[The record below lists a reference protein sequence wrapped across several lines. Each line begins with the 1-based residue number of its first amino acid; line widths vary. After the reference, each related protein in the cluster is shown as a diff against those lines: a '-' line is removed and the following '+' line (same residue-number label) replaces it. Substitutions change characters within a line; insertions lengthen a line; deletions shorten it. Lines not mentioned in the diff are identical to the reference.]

1 MRYEKLAD
9 NLFKNYKNKPY
20 DFIPHLNPKELKDKL
35 KSAKISVLPSRLY
48 ETFGLTIIESILSGV
63 VPIAS
68 DIGALSETINKF
80 GGLKFIPNSKD
91 SLCEVMIEALSH
103 YEKYFKDLKKWQ
115 EIILKET
122 NNERYLNNIKE
133 VYFQ

>member
-1 MRYEKLAD
+1 
-9 NLFKNYKNKPY
+9 
-20 DFIPHLNPKELKDKL
+20 
-35 KSAKISVLPSRLY
+35 
-48 ETFGLTIIESILSGV
+48 
-63 VPIAS
+63 
-68 DIGALSETINKF
+68 
-80 GGLKFIPNSKD
+80 
-91 SLCEVMIEALSH
+91 MIEALSH